1 MFKFSDRASSAK
13 LYMYTVGHSLLHCL
27 CACAYVWASLC
38 DCFLFQNLDA
48 SIVFGRQAN
57 VQSELEIVY
66 ISWYIPWQPYLVL
79 EFKLKNKFDEMCVQQ
94 DRV

>member
-38 DCFLFQNLDA
+38 DCFLFQNLYIFNYLEA

-66 ISWYIPWQPYLVL
+66 IS
-79 EFKLKNKFDEMCVQQ
+79 
-94 DRV
+94 